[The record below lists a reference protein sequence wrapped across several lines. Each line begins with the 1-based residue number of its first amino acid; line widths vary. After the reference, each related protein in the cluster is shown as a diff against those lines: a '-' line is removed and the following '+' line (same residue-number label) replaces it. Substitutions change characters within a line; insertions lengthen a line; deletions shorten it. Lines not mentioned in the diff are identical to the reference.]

1 MGNRK
6 QPFGYR
12 MEMGCVVIHPQEA
25 EIVQYVFQQY
35 IAGASFSA
43 LVNALSAQDISYDQ
57 DKSWNKNMVARILA
71 DQRYTGE
78 NEYPAIISQ
87 ADMDTALKIRT
98 SRQVPI
104 QKTAAQ
110 KVIRQLS
117 GHTATH
123 STEQQVLDLLN
134 SLIGRPEKLHIQP
147 VQVANDTCFEF
158 KAQLDKII
166 AIQPVDED
174 SARDLVFK
182 LAAARYDQIGSAE
195 YETER
200 LKRIFAAA
208 EPMETLDAEPLKST
222 VAAIHIQGNGA
233 ICLELKNHQ
242 MIAR

>member
-1 MGNRK
+1 MKIRHRNRYLSWLLLVSMFCAMLLS
-6 QPFGYR
+6 P
-12 MEMGCVVIHPQEA
+12 
-25 EIVQYVFQQY
+25 VQ
-35 IAGASFSA
+35 
-43 LVNALSAQDISYDQ
+43 AQDSEMLTYIDGKGVQ
-57 DKSWNKNMVARILA
+57 WNYLR
-71 DQRYTGE
+71 GE
-78 NEYPAIISQ
+78 
-87 ADMDTALKIRT
+87 DTALETIID
-98 SRQVPI
+98 SQQAIQNAAVLMISGQV
-104 QKTAAQ
+104 Q
-110 KVIRQLS
+110 
-117 GHTATH
+117 G
-123 STEQQVLDLLN
+123 QQVDSVRSNGFDNVVVGHKDSQYILVASGITSISAKAFYDFNYVKGVSLPA

-147 VQVANDTCFEF
+147 VQVANDSCVEF
-158 KAQLDKII
+158 KAHLDKIL

-208 EPMETLDAEPLKST
+208 EPMETLDAELLKST